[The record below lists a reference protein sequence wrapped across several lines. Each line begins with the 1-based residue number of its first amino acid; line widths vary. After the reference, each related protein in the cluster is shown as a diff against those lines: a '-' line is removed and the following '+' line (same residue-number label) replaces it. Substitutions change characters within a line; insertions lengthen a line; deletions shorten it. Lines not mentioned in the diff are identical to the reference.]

1 MLFVDGALLIVT
13 LGLWIYCLIEII
25 QTPDGACRNLPKLVW
40 LILVVVLPLV
50 GSLAWLIAGRPLTT
64 RNANIHRTPE
74 YPEYERLGR
83 ALPQD
88 PETDE
93 AFLRQ
98 VRARAEEQRARYRQ
112 QQERE
117 RDE

>member
-1 MLFVDGALLIVT
+1 MLYLDGIIFIAT
-13 LGLWIYCLIEII
+13 LGLWIYCIVEII
-25 QTPDGACRNLPKLVW
+25 QTPDGACRNLPKLGW
-40 LILVVVLPLV
+40 LLLVVLLPLI
-50 GSLAWLIAGRPLTT
+50 GSIAWLVAGRPQTT
-64 RNANIHRTPE
+64 RNAHIHRTPE

-83 ALPQD
+83 ALPED
-88 PETDE
+88 PAADE